1 MGLTSKSTLGFGD
14 LKNLKFKQPLV
25 QVDDI
30 TKLGIADIDTL
41 TDEAKALL
49 IDIIQYGEQKKS
61 KVKVKKLSLRQI
73 HIVLDA
79 LYNRKAE
86 VDQVLFNEDSPI
98 SEELE
103 QMIMSKQNM
112 ALEIIGTYRYNLAE
126 TINILKEEAIVIKK
140 REDRQAKRRK
150 TQ

>member
-1 MGLTSKSTLGFGD
+1 M
-14 LKNLKFKQPLV
+14 
-25 QVDDI
+25 
-30 TKLGIADIDTL
+30 
-41 TDEAKALL
+41 L

-103 QMIMSKQNM
+103 QMIMSKQNT